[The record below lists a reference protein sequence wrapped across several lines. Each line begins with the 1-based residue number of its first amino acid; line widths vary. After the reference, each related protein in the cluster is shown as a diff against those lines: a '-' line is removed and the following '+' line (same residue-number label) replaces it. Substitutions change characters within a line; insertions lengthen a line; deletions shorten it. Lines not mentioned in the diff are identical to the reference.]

1 MRESLP
7 KSLPPTYDRR
17 KYPSLL
23 GKTSVLFNLNKSIMY
38 YVVKINEYQIFK
50 SDIRLL
56 EVTDTLEK
64 AKALRDAMQAI
75 HPDEK
80 YEVLTAVQ

>member
-1 MRESLP
+1 
-7 KSLPPTYDRR
+7 
-17 KYPSLL
+17 
-23 GKTSVLFNLNKSIMY
+23 MY

-56 EVTDTLEK
+56 EVTDSLEK
-64 AKALRDAMQAI
+64 AKVLRDAMRAL

>member
-1 MRESLP
+1 
-7 KSLPPTYDRR
+7 
-17 KYPSLL
+17 
-23 GKTSVLFNLNKSIMY
+23 MY

-56 EVTDTLEK
+56 EVTDSLEK
-64 AKALRDAMQAI
+64 AKALRDAMRAL
-75 HPDEK
+75 HSDEK

>member
-1 MRESLP
+1 
-7 KSLPPTYDRR
+7 
-17 KYPSLL
+17 
-23 GKTSVLFNLNKSIMY
+23 MY

-56 EVTDTLEK
+56 EVTDSLEK
-64 AKALRDAMQAI
+64 AKALRDAMQAL

-80 YEVLTAVQ
+80 YKVLTAVQ

>member
-1 MRESLP
+1 
-7 KSLPPTYDRR
+7 
-17 KYPSLL
+17 
-23 GKTSVLFNLNKSIMY
+23 MY

-64 AKALRDAMQAI
+64 AIALRNAMQAI
-75 HPDEK
+75 HPDER
-80 YEVLTAVQ
+80 YEVLAAVEQK